1 MAKVTVKPGSSERT
15 PQGAR
20 AEATKA
26 RIIRAAVQAFAADGF
41 EGAST
46 RQIAALA
53 GENQGLITYHFGN
66 KQTLWKES
74 VDSLLGGFRDAFLAR
89 VQILSDAD
97 PRSRMRLLIYFF
109 VRYSAEHPDQ
119 MRLMV
124 QEGKSESPRTEWLV
138 DRHLRPLYALFS
150 SLVSEAQEAG
160 VLPDTPAVHLFYTL
174 IGATSLIFAHA
185 PECQALTGRDP
196 MDPSMVEA
204 HAETICRLVL
214 RDP

>member
-1 MAKVTVKPGSSERT
+1 MAKITAKPASSGGR

-20 AEATKA
+20 AEVTKA
-26 RIIRAAVQAFAADGF
+26 RILHAAIQAFARDGF

-53 GENQGLITYHFGN
+53 GENQGLITYHFG
-66 KQTLWKES
+66 KKETLWKES
-74 VDSLLGGFRDAFLAR
+74 IDSLLGGFRDAFLAR
-89 VQILSDAD
+89 VQMLSDAD

-138 DRHLRPLYALFS
+138 NRHLRPLYALFG
-150 SLVSEAQEAG
+150 SLVSEAQEAR
-160 VLPDTPAVHLFYTL
+160 VLPDTPAVHLFQDCL
-174 IGATSLIFAHA
+174 AKSDCL
-185 PECQALTGRDP
+185 GRDL
-196 MDPSMVEA
+196 
-204 HAETICRLVL
+204 HQFVL
-214 RDP
+214 FDVLQGGFE

>member
-1 MAKVTVKPGSSERT
+1 MTERT
-15 PQGAR
+15 
-20 AEATKA
+20 EATKG
-26 RIIRAAVQAFAADGF
+26 RIIDAAIQAFARDGF

-66 KQTLWKES
+66 KETLWKES
-74 VDSLLGGFRDAFLAR
+74 VDVLLGGFRDAFLAR
-89 VQILSDAD
+89 AEMLSDAD
-97 PRSRMRLLIYFF
+97 PRSRLRLLIYFF

-124 QEGKSESPRTEWLV
+124 QEGKAESARTEWLV
-138 DRHLRPLYALFS
+138 EHHLRPLYVLFG
-150 SLVSEAQEAG
+150 SLVCEAQEAG
-160 VLPDTPAVHLFYTL
+160 VLPDAPVVHLFYTL

-185 PECQALTGRDP
+185 PECRALMGSDP
-196 MDPSMVEA
+196 TEEPMVEA
-204 HAETICRLVL
+204 HAETICRLIL

>member
-1 MAKVTVKPGSSERT
+1 MTEITAKLADSEGKP
-15 PQGAR
+15 QAAR

-26 RIIRAAVQAFAADGF
+26 RIIEAAIQAFARDGF

-66 KQTLWKES
+66 KETLWKES
-74 VDSLLGGFRDAFLAR
+74 VDALLGGFRDAFLAR
-89 VQILSDAD
+89 AQMLSDAD
-97 PRSRMRLLIYFF
+97 PRSRLRLLVYFF

-124 QEGKSESPRTEWLV
+124 QEGKAESPRTDWLV
-138 DRHLRPLYALFS
+138 ERHLRPLYALFES
-150 SLVSEAQEAG
+150 MVSEAQETGA
-160 VLPDTPAVHLFYTL
+160 LPDTPVVHLFYAL

-185 PECQALTGRDP
+185 PECRTLTGSDP
-196 MDPSMVEA
+196 MEESMVEA
-204 HAETICRLVL
+204 HAETICRLIL
-214 RDP
+214 REP